1 MAGDNGIYPYKP
13 NKNITLVAAALFG
26 LSAIYHMIQMI
37 RKRAWFYTSF
47 VIGGLSKDS
56 LDTLW

>member
-13 NKNITLVAAALFG
+13 NRNITLVAAALFG
-26 LSAIYHMIQMI
+26 LSALYHMIQMI

-47 VIGGLSKDS
+47 VIGGLSKNS
-56 LDTLW
+56 PNTP